1 MAGVNNAKDYYTLM
15 GFGHEDPKTGAVVVD
30 NSILQGGI
38 VSVYYLGT
46 LIGALCG
53 GKFSDMYGRIK
64 SIAVGAVIGV
74 LGASL
79 QCSAQ
84 NHNWMICA
92 RLVNGFGT
100 GILVSFRRSVLARA
114 SIPYA
119 SMTQFLTRT

>member
-1 MAGVNNAKDYYTLM
+1 MMAGVNNARDYYTLM
-15 GFGHEDPKTGAVVVD
+15 GFGHQDPETGAPVITKT
-30 NSILQGGI
+30 ILQGGI

-46 LIGALCG
+46 LVGALAG

-64 SIAVGAVIGV
+64 SIALGAAWAI

-92 RLVNGFGT
+92 RLINGIGT
-100 GILVSFRRSVLARA
+100 GKLYV
-114 SIPYA
+114 
-119 SMTQFLTRT
+119 

>member
-1 MAGVNNAKDYYTLM
+1 MMAGVNNAKDYYTLM
-15 GFGHEDPKTGAVVVD
+15 GFGHQDPETGAPVITKT
-30 NSILQGGI
+30 ILQGGI

-46 LIGALCG
+46 LVGALAG

-64 SIAVGAVIGV
+64 SIALGAAWAI

-92 RLVNGFGT
+92 RLINGIGT
-100 GILVSFRRSVLARA
+100 GKLHVYLPA
-114 SIPYA
+114 SHVD
-119 SMTQFLTRT
+119 